1 MLVSVRH
8 FALSL
13 LVLAAGGIAAGGMLA
28 GRLLA
33 EPQSGGSVSR
43 PGASG
48 FGVQQGLAELLLRSG
63 RVSARTEPIV
73 IEDGDLNAFLAR
85 HFHARRLTLE
95 PLYVRAGAGWLEVT
109 GRTSARR
116 VTASSG
122 SKVWRRILPGALLDL
137 EVWLSVRGRLA
148 VVGGAAEVTIDRV
161 VIGRQSVPPSW
172 LWGLT
177 GLDPGELLAWRIPPV
192 VERIAIE
199 PGRVVIHT
207 RPGRG

>member
-1 MLVSVRH
+1 M
-8 FALSL
+8 
-13 LVLAAGGIAAGGMLA
+13 VLAAAGTAAGGVLA

-33 EPQSGGSVSR
+33 EPESIGSLSR

-48 FGVQQGLAELLLRSG
+48 LGVQRGLAELLLRSG

-85 HFHARRLTLE
+85 HFRARRLTFE

-122 SKVWRRILPGALLDL
+122 STVWRILPGALLDL
-137 EVWLSVRGRLA
+137 EVWLSARGRLT
-148 VVGGAAEVTIDRV
+148 VVGGAAEVTIDRL

-177 GLDPGELLAWRIPPV
+177 GLDPRELLAWRIPPV

>member
-1 MLVSVRH
+1 
-8 FALSL
+8 LSL
-13 LVLAAGGIAAGGMLA
+13 LVLAAAGIAAGGVLA

-33 EPQSGGSVSR
+33 EPESIGSSSR

-48 FGVQQGLAELLLRSG
+48 LGAQQGLAELLLRSG

-116 VTASSG
+116 VTASTG
-122 SKVWRRILPGALLDL
+122 STVWQILPGALLDL
-137 EVWLSVRGRLA
+137 EVWLSARGRLT

-177 GLDPGELLAWRIPPV
+177 GLDPRELLAWRIPPV